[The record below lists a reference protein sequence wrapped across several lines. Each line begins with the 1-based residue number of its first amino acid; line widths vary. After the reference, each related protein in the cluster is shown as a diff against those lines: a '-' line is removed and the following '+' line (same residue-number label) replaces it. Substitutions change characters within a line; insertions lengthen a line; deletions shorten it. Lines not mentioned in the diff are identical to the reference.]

1 MTQGSTARRRS
12 DRLELVGAAASP
24 LLLNPARGIHRRVES
39 IAFIDDRSVRRH
51 VSVDFTLPDF
61 FLTSP
66 YESGPPPIHLA
77 PLALLAKAPLRHF
90 DLIDEEGRSLPMLT
104 RAQNSR
110 VAAAVLIGNAGA
122 LLRTRHGRTLEREI
136 AADLNAVA
144 TGSRDEAQRALNAVL
159 RADGAARV
167 NRELL
172 ARDPRL
178 RTLLGALADNFIV
191 LAGIDGRS
199 RRVVKFAYDEPL
211 GESSQAF
218 PKRLAEGLGWRPKEI
233 VWRTPSVGYSASYH
247 IEVEAP
253 RDLEIVSAA
262 LVIADGRGR
271 DTYIPSG
278 FSGRRSHLYS
288 EGMAQD
294 AIGTTLVRLRPRRAG
309 LIRAAALLGLLT
321 AAILTAGA
329 IRVGKVDN
337 DAAASI
343 TLLVVVPALLAAY
356 LARPGEHELA
366 STILA
371 GVRAVVVFIGLL
383 AVVAAGSLV
392 IGLGAAAER
401 RLWWSLAGLAW
412 LGAGTLLLSYLLPRR
427 PRERV

>member
-1 MTQGSTARRRS
+1 MTHGPTGGRRT

-24 LLLNPARGIHRRVES
+24 LLLNPARWIHRRVES
-39 IAFIDDRSVRRH
+39 IEFIDDRSVRRN
-51 VSVDFTLPDF
+51 VSVDFTLPRF

-66 YESGPPPIHLA
+66 YRPGPPPIHLA
-77 PLALLAKAPLRHF
+77 PLALLAKEPLRHF
-90 DLIDEEGRSLPMLT
+90 DLTDENGRSLPLLT
-104 RAQNSR
+104 RTQNNR
-110 VAAAVLIGNAGA
+110 VAAAALIANAGV
-122 LLRTRHGRTLEREI
+122 LLHRYGRTLEREI

-144 TGSRDEAQRALNAVL
+144 TGTRQGAQHALDAVL
-159 RADGAARV
+159 RAEGAARI

-191 LAGIDGRS
+191 LAGLDGRA
-199 RRVVKFAYDEPL
+199 RRVVKFSYDEPL
-211 GESSQAF
+211 GESSLPFHA
-218 PKRLAEGLGWRPKEI
+218 RVAEGLGWRTKEI

-253 RDLEIVSAA
+253 RDVEIVSAA
-262 LVIADGRGR
+262 LVVTDSRGG
-271 DTYIPSG
+271 DTYIPTG

-294 AIGTTLVRLRPRRAG
+294 AIGTTSVRLRARRAG

-321 AAILTAGA
+321 AALLTMGA

-337 DAAASI
+337 DSAASI

-366 STILA
+366 STILV
-371 GVRAVVVFIGLL
+371 GVRAVVVFIGFL
-383 AVVAAGSLV
+383 AVTAAGSLL
-392 IGLGAAAER
+392 IGLGAGAEH
-401 RLWWSLAGLAW
+401 RLWWPLAGLAW
-412 LGAGTLLLSYLLPRR
+412 LAAAALVLSYLLPR
-427 PRERV
+427 PDNGV